1 MEEQLTLEEILREGM
16 LSSSDHHQ
24 GVIRSSDHHQGV
36 ISPTGPAKELQSE
49 SLQRAAEQGDT
60 EGNVWLL
67 KSLKTRILELM
78 SS

>member
-16 LSSSDHHQ
+16 ISSSDHHQ
-24 GVIRSSDHHQGV
+24 GVISSSDHH
-36 ISPTGPAKELQSE
+36 PAKELQSE

-67 KSLKTRILELM
+67 KSLKTSILE
-78 SS
+78 

>member
-16 LSSSDHHQ
+16 IS
-24 GVIRSSDHHQGV
+24 SSDHHQGV
-36 ISPTGPAKELQSE
+36 ISPPGPVKELQSE

-67 KSLKTRILELM
+67 KSPKTSILE
-78 SS
+78 